1 MSKRWRECAAKE
13 AMGLDWY
20 GMVVL
25 MMGFCVSRRR
35 IQERPAEPGVE
46 DGEAGG

>member
-1 MSKRWRECAAKE
+1 MSKKWRECAAKE

-25 MMGFCVSRRR
+25 MAFCLSRRR

>member
-1 MSKRWRECAAKE
+1 MSERWRACAAKG

-25 MMGFCVSRRR
+25 MMAFCVSSRR
-35 IQERPAEPGVE
+35 IQERSAEPGVE
-46 DGEAGG
+46 DGETGG